1 MLADCQ
7 SFYASAGKVSH
18 PEYKDRLLVVVGDPA
33 RRAGI
38 ALAACPTTKKH
49 GVIQRGGST
58 WRSH

>member
-7 SFYASAGKVSH
+7 SFYASVGKASH
-18 PEYKDRLLVVVGDPA
+18 SEYKDRPLVVAGDPA

-49 GVIQRGGST
+49 GVIQQSGSA
-58 WRSH
+58 

>member
-7 SFYASAGKVSH
+7 SFYASVGKASY
-18 PEYKDRLLVVVGDPA
+18 PEYKDRPLVVAGDPA

-49 GVIQRGGST
+49 GVIQRSGSG